1 MRCSRTYFGHFTKRV
16 RSRLGW
22 MSPPRRKFLGAFS
35 KRGFFLAAFLFS
47 ARGAEGSFLPPL
59 AAFPIAAS
67 QLFGSTV
74 CVESANLSY
83 TA

>member
-1 MRCSRTYFGHFTKRV
+1 MRCSRTYLGHFTKRV

-22 MSPPRRKFLGAFS
+22 MSPPRRELRGAFS

-59 AAFPIAAS
+59 AAFPMAS
-67 QLFGSTV
+67 GYL
-74 CVESANLSY
+74 
-83 TA
+83 